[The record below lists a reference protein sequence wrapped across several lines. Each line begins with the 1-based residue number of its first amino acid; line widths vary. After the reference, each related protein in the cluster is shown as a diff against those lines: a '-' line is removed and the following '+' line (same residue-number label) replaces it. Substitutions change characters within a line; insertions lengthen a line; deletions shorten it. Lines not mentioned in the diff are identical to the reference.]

1 MITITEKDGATIIV
15 IENPSGSEQRV
26 IEQARKAIKALSD
39 DVWSKFACNKGK
51 TLAKNEQNSFDNPND
66 NSSEIDFKKAPKNKE
81 QEDVSEELGEY
92 IDLSEFEPLYDMGD
106 CPF

>member
-1 MITITEKDGATIIV
+1 MISITEKDGATIIV

-26 IEQARKAIKALSD
+26 IEQAKKATKALSD

-51 TLAKNEQNSFDNPND
+51 IPVKNEQECLDNPNKEQVE
-66 NSSEIDFKKAPKNKE
+66 SSE
-81 QEDVSEELGEY
+81 QLGEY

>member
-51 TLAKNEQNSFDNPND
+51 TSAKNEQNSFDNSD
-66 NSSEIDFKKAPKNKE
+66 EKAQKNKE
-81 QEDVSEELGEY
+81 QEDISEELGEY